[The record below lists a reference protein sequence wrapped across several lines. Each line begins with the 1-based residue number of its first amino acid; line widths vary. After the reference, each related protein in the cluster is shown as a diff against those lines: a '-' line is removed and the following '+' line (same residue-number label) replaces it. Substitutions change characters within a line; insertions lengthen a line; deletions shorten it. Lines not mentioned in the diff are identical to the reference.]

1 MNISRKRKISKLLKS
16 SFTFKKANFNFIS
29 QMSKIVIKANLKV
42 PNKRI
47 KDTNKE
53 SIKSFYKKLNFYDLI
68 IFLLIST
75 IFNLSYQI
83 SVIYGYSYI
92 TLKVSITGEQN
103 ILNRYNYFTKP
114 NEVWIDTD
122 KMENVLYRYNI
133 NTTNNIKLIWTNEI
147 TACKYMFKDC
157 NTIKEINFIEFDAQK
172 CTDITKMFLG

>member
-75 IFNLSYQI
+75 IFSLSYHN

-92 TLKVSITGEQN
+92 Q
-103 ILNRYNYFTKP
+103 
-114 NEVWIDTD
+114 
-122 KMENVLYRYNI
+122 
-133 NTTNNIKLIWTNEI
+133 
-147 TACKYMFKDC
+147 
-157 NTIKEINFIEFDAQK
+157 
-172 CTDITKMFLG
+172 